1 MGLESLST
9 VFNDLSQNQIQ
20 QTQQAAGQ
28 TTPPPVNPQ
37 YEELVNFTPLGDIMG
52 NQDVLIIPPPIT
64 NSEFDNIVPI
74 QPITQGQFPSPL
86 SDSNSNYQEVS
97 EANLNIRRNVL
108 QPTLGTNNRLGVND
122 FILESLY
129 NVNHTAVTNREP
141 ISTGQFDYDGDPLL
155 INTLRSGMGD
165 LTLLDIKGHNDR
177 FRGNE
182 PYIVNGIGSD
192 SLESSNRDFFPIDAL
207 SQDASR
213 LVSFYK
219 SPKGVATIVKENIQS
234 KIGIA
239 QTISINPFKDP
250 AKFGS
255 ELAQRLAESV
265 VVPATPNS
273 VYGLLGTSFDIN
285 KRFPT
290 VIEYSKKFNVPITI
304 PTKDLGDSKPKR
316 TVLGGRIGA
325 SIHNTSLKIKQG
337 LDKFKVV
344 GKIKD
349 ALAEAEIKA
358 QEAEDKAK
366 ELAEKALK
374 AKKAA
379 RPSKFFDFSG
389 PGNHS
394 DTLDPAGL
402 IRAHGYE
409 DKIANAGGSK
419 GFMFGH
425 PADTDNRQLEK
436 DQEIAPEGKGDFY
449 VRIKDLR
456 KNLFIYFRGY
466 VTGITENVSPSFTP
480 TNYIGRS
487 EPVYVYERGERD
499 VSFNLKVYPANYE
512 EMTNMYAKME
522 RLTSLAYPEYVEEKD
537 DSSILRMKAPFTELY
552 MAHIGSRAKGQ
563 FGFIKS
569 LSYTVNESGDWDM
582 ESLLPKLFDIA
593 ISYQI
598 LNRKPPSLFN
608 TKFYMSDQS

>member
-9 VFNDLSQNQIQ
+9 VFNDLSKN
-20 QTQQAAGQ
+20 QTQQPQQVAGQ
-28 TTPPPVNPQ
+28 TNPPPVNPQ
-37 YEELVNFTPLGDIMG
+37 YEELVNFTPLGDIME
-52 NQDVLIIPPPIT
+52 NQDVLIIPPPPT
-64 NSEFDNIVPI
+64 TTPLDNIVPI

-155 INTLRSGMGD
+155 INTLRAGMGD
-165 LTLLDIKGHNDR
+165 LTLLDIKSHNDR

-213 LVSFYK
+213 FLSFYT
-219 SPKGVATIVKENIQS
+219 SPKGLTTIVKENIQS

-239 QTISINPFKDP
+239 QTISVNPFKDP

-265 VVPATPNS
+265 VAPATPNS

-290 VIEYSKKFNVPITI
+290 AIEYSKKFYNPFTI
-304 PTKDLGDSKPKR
+304 PTKIKPKKER
-316 TVLGGRIGA
+316 SALGQKIG
-325 SIHNTSLKIKQG
+325 
-337 LDKFKVV
+337 
-344 GKIKD
+344 GKIKNIGD
-349 ALAEAEIKA
+349 AIKKKKKDLEIAIRGEAAVALDSMRETTAQLEAEAKAEKA
-358 QEAEDKAK
+358 QEEARKVA
-366 ELAEKALK
+366 AKALQDK
-374 AKKAA
+374 QDA
-379 RPSKFFDFSG
+379 RPSTFFDLSG
-389 PGNHS
+389 FGNHS
-394 DTLDPAGL
+394 DEVGL
-402 IRAHGYE
+402 FRQHGYD
-409 DKIANAGGSK
+409 DKLNSAGGLN
-419 GFMFGH
+419 GAMPFQ
-425 PADTDNRQLEK
+425 DD
-436 DQEIAPEGKGDFY
+436 DDIAPEGKGDFY
-449 VRIKDLR
+449 VRFRDLR
-456 KNLFIYFRGY
+456 TGNDYLYFRGF

-487 EPVYVYERGERD
+487 EPVYVYERAERD
-499 VSFNLKVYPANYE
+499 ISFNLRVYPNNE
-512 EMTNMYAKME
+512 LDMKFMYAKLE
-522 RLTSLAYPEYVEEKD
+522 KLTSLAYPMYLPEKD
-537 DSSILRMKAPFTELY
+537 ASSNLRMKAPFTEMY
-552 MAHIGSRAKGQ
+552 MAHIGTRTKGQ

-569 LSYTVNESGDWDM
+569 ISYTVSEQGDWDA
-582 ESLLPKLFDIA
+582 ESVLPRLFDIA
-593 ISYQI
+593 LSYQI
-598 LNRKPPSLFN
+598 LNRKPPSI
-608 TKFYMSDQS
+608 TTPFYMSDQS